1 MARIDFS
8 LYLVTDRHQTGG
20 RPLQEVLSAALRAG
34 VRAVQLREKDLPT
47 RSLLA
52 LARELT
58 TLARSH
64 GARMLV
70 NDRADV
76 CLAAGSDGTHLPAA
90 GLHPTAARQLLGPDR
105 LIGVSAHS
113 ADEAARA
120 ETDGADFIVLGPIFE
135 TSSKRAFGAPVGLGE
150 LERARMRCRI
160 PLFGIGGVTAP
171 RVREVVQ
178 AGAHGVAVVGSVM
191 AADDVE
197 RAVHQLLTALDLYS
211 IRCGPCGLSG

>member
-1 MARIDFS
+1 MAGVDFS
-8 LYLVTDRHQTGG
+8 LYFVTDRHQARG
-20 RPLQEVLSAALRAG
+20 RSLQDVVSAALRAG

-47 RSLLA
+47 RPLLA

-58 TLARSH
+58 DLARSY
-64 GARMLV
+64 GARVLV

-90 GLHPTAARQLLGPDR
+90 GLRPAAARRVLGPGR
-105 LIGVSAHS
+105 LIGMSAHS
-113 ADEAARA
+113 ADEAVRA
-120 ETDGADFIVLGPIFE
+120 EKDGADFIVLGPIFE
-135 TSSKRAFGAPVGLGE
+135 TPSKRDFGPPIGLDE
-150 LERARMRCRI
+150 LERARMRCSI

-171 RVREVVQ
+171 RVRDVVK

-197 RAVHQLLTALDLYS
+197 RAARELLTALDL
-211 IRCGPCGLSG
+211 

>member
-1 MARIDFS
+1 MARVDFS
-8 LYLVTDRHQTGG
+8 LYLVTDRHQARG
-20 RPLQEVLSAALRAG
+20 RSLQDVVSAALRAG

-47 RSLLA
+47 RPLLA

-58 TLARSH
+58 ELARSY
-64 GARMLV
+64 GARVLV

-76 CLAAGSDGTHLPAA
+76 CLTAGSDGTHLPAT
-90 GLHPTAARQLLGPDR
+90 GLRPAAARRVLGPGR

-135 TSSKRAFGAPVGLGE
+135 TLSKRAFGPPIGLGE
-150 LERARMRCRI
+150 LERARMRCRV

-171 RVREVVQ
+171 RVREVVK

-191 AADDVE
+191 AAEDVE
-197 RAVHQLLTALDLYS
+197 RATRELLTALDL
-211 IRCGPCGLSG
+211 

>member
-1 MARIDFS
+1 VDFA
-8 LYLVTDRHQTGG
+8 LYLVTDRHQAGG
-20 RPLQEVLSAALRAG
+20 RSLQEVVSAALRAG

-47 RSLLA
+47 RPLLG

-58 TLARSH
+58 NLARSY

-70 NDRADV
+70 NDRADI

-90 GLHPTAARQLLGPDR
+90 G
-105 LIGVSAHS
+105 HS

-120 ETDGADFIVLGPIFE
+120 ETEGADFIVLGPIFE
-135 TSSKRAFGAPVGLGE
+135 TPSKLAFGPPIGLGE
-150 LERARMRCRI
+150 LERARMRCRV
-160 PLFGIGGVTAP
+160 PLFGIGGVTAA
-171 RVREVVQ
+171 RVREVVK

-197 RAVHQLLTALDLYS
+197 RAARDLLTALDL
-211 IRCGPCGLSG
+211 

>member
-1 MARIDFS
+1 MPGVDFS
-8 LYLVTDRHQTGG
+8 LYLVTDRHQARG
-20 RPLQEVLSAALRAG
+20 RSLQDVVSAALRAG
-34 VRAVQLREKDLPT
+34 VRAVHVRENDLPP
-47 RSLLA
+47 RPLLA

-58 TLARSH
+58 DLARSY
-64 GARMLV
+64 GARVLV

-76 CLAAGSDGTHLPAA
+76 CLTAGSDGTHLPAT
-90 GLHPTAARQLLGPDR
+90 GLRPAAARRVLGPGR

-135 TSSKRAFGAPVGLGE
+135 TLSKRAFGPPIGLGE
-150 LERARMRCRI
+150 LERARMRCRV

-171 RVREVVQ
+171 RVREVVK

-191 AADDVE
+191 AAEDVE
-197 RAVHQLLTALDLYS
+197 RATRELLTALDL
-211 IRCGPCGLSG
+211 